1 MNGQQRFS
9 NDEIDKMKADAIR
22 RARQMQSRAAMPSTS
37 ELKSEPNHAQNSHQ
51 NQKHADA
58 VSEFPFIKNLYS
70 MIGSLGLSHDQ
81 IILIALILMLSQEK
95 DNIMLVIALLYIAM

>member
-1 MNGQQRFS
+1 MNRQQHFS

-22 RARQMQSRAAMPSTS
+22 RARQMQSRATMPNVNQ
-37 ELKSEPNHAQNSHQ
+37 LKNEQNFDQNCRQ
-51 NQKHADA
+51 NQKPSDNLG
-58 VSEFPFIKNLYS
+58 EFPFIKNLYS

-95 DNIMLVIALLYIAM
+95 DNIMLVVALLYIAM